1 MSELLQRREKIEQ
14 GVISMFKVNMG
25 VKSGEKLLVITDVTT
40 TAQWVEKESK
50 QLAEMTKRS
59 LLAKMVSEIAAQKFP
74 DCKVEFY
81 AYSSTGR
88 SGTEPGKQVEEKM
101 KEADVA
107 VAITSYSLSHTEAR
121 DNATKSGTRVAS
133 MPSFIPEMFYP
144 GGPMAAD
151 YTKIHEE
158 CHKIAK
164 LVDQAN
170 EVILT
175 SPGGTDLKF
184 SLEGRRALIDDGIL
198 AEKGAFGNLP
208 SGEVYSAPLE
218 GTANGNLVVEK
229 GWGTLTE
236 DLTLVFEDGR
246 VTRVIGGGKVG
257 DGLRET
263 LACGEN
269 EEPYLSR
276 RNCAELGIGT
286 NPNARRLDI
295 LLEAEKIR
303 KTVHIAVGD
312 SSHMGGKVSADLHR
326 DFVISKPTLKFD
338 GKILIEDGEILISSA

>member
-14 GVISMFKVNMG
+14 GVVNMFKVNMG
-25 VKSGEKLLVITDVTT
+25 VKSGEKLLVITDTT
-40 TAQWVEKESK
+40 TTEEWVEKESK
-50 QLAEMTKRS
+50 ELAEMTERS
-59 LLAKMVSEIAAQKFP
+59 LLARVVSEIAAQEFP

-81 AYSSTGR
+81 AYPSRGR
-88 SGTEPGKQVEEKM
+88 SGTEPGRQVEEKM
-101 KEADVA
+101 KEADVV

-133 MPSFIPEMFYP
+133 MPSFIPGMFYP
-144 GGPMAAD
+144 GGPMATD

-158 CHKIAK
+158 CQKIAK

-170 EVILT
+170 EVVLA

-184 SLEGRRALIDDGIL
+184 SLEGRKVLIDDGML

-218 GTANGNLVVEK
+218 GTANGILVVEQ
-229 GWGTLTE
+229 GWCALTE

-246 VTRVIGGGKVG
+246 VTQVIGGGKVG

-263 LACGEN
+263 LACGKN

-295 LLEAEKIR
+295 VLEAEKIR
-303 KTVHIAVGD
+303 ETVHIAVGD

-338 GKILIEDGEILISSA
+338 GKTVIKDGEIL